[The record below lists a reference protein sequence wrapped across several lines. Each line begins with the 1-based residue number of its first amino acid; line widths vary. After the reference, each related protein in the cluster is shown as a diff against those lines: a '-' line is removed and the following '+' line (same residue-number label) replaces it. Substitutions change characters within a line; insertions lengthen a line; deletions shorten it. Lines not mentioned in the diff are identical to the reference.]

1 MNKIFKTIW
10 NVTRQCVVVA
20 NENVHSQVKQKG
32 GANKQKRT
40 FNQVTDRVFSVRLL
54 TCAVLATLSTGGL
67 ASITSDDHF
76 DGNEIIPSGL
86 PVNHYIFKSPEGYCI
101 LPDKYQNPMTIKD
114 FAKVLEGVAVY
125 VESGNKHTYGIKIG
139 NQLNN
144 QGYMRIKG
152 GRDTNT
158 TGLYTENLYNYGE
171 LVIGGGVYGK
181 NIHVNQK
188 TENNGTMRFTRGGEN
203 IFNGE
208 FTSAGYLIL
217 DQQANVTF
225 NNTVYAHSLVM
236 DRYSQINH
244 LPRLDI
250 GQELSI
256 TAGTLKTSNL
266 SIYGKA
272 DITSGSIVNSRIFES
287 GSPSTIINICDKGTI
302 LYTLKGVNQGSIN
315 VTNDGSFEA
324 GGAYNI
330 SDPFVNKGT
339 ITVNGGTFRG
349 SDQANKFINEGNIII
364 ETVKASHRDAVSVDG
379 FITQTKAEAVF
390 KAPLESLVNY
400 KKGNSTNSDNQPL
413 TSSCLALNASSQMV
427 DVDLSAFATGELF
440 VPKLSSEDA
449 ATFLPY
455 LSGGTL
461 IINESNYTLEAQ
473 QQIKDG
479 LFAAGLGS
487 QGEGSPSINIQFTG
501 VGDKDF
507 MVKENLFTV
516 ENTNKFVQSGYAGYV
531 LPFKFISD
539 KSEIVIGGKGAD
551 ITESF
556 GYKNISNVDKIVIRE
571 NKMLTLLD
579 AGYYNYNLTDAD
591 IIVENGTLQLGT
603 TASMDN
609 MRAAGKIKNVELQ
622 NGSKLLSN
630 SESHYISDYR
640 IENIHG
646 DGVINANAV
655 LTIENLSG
663 KFDINNNYRLTVN
676 NAKDATI
683 NNINAS
689 VGKLTVVASN
699 NVDIGNISNT
709 GTTAKVKLEGINS
722 FGAISNVGTTEIIL
736 AEGNNQTINTQ
747 NTISNNGI
755 LSITGQLEVMPNQQ
769 TGALIHNQDKDATM
783 SLDQTTI
790 YGGQVAGAI
799 GIKNDIDAE
808 LSIQTA
814 ELFGGM
820 GVAIENGGIFNLK
833 HATLHASET
842 SPIIKNLVGG
852 QLTANQLHW
861 SDTEKGGTSILN
873 YGNLELQ
880 ASPIYGQGIAS
891 QSTLVEND
899 KFGAITL
906 NVEQLTGTNAGS
918 SNVIVNH
925 GTLQGSI
932 SSLIGGTAIGAST
945 IVSDGQINLGN
956 GIQIEGGTA
965 QEAYALINHGSA
977 EIGSSNFVG
986 GATDGAHASLNTGTL
1001 QFGSAPFSFNGSK
1014 SSCAHGLVNEGQLIL
1029 QADSPSFSKDNLV
1042 TGGNGASYG
1051 ILNAG
1056 QGHIKLSNRWLQ
1068 VNGQGDVANTGFG
1081 ILNEGMIEIQN
1092 AGLELNASASLN
1104 AIGGNG
1110 SIILNNGSLQGN
1122 LDAFM
1127 VYSTDR
1133 APEVQVLNPD
1143 GQLGTIET
1151 QIFETGELNDGVG
1164 SLASFLT
1171 SALNGSGNNR
1181 IYITD
1186 TGWSQASVNAIK
1198 AAIQNAV
1205 GNSVE
1210 VIMNASSNP
1219 SKELTAYHDLVFDQ
1233 TNVNKFLSN
1242 AKNVGTVFLT
1252 QDFISDSSSLSV
1264 GGNGLDALIDSV
1276 GFRKINGVNQI
1287 TINDGKILT
1296 LLGDG
1301 SNVTSANITINDG
1314 DLVLGVEQQKA
1325 IQGGAIGNVIV
1336 TGNGALTVSKGN
1348 SIFDLT
1354 SLTLEDESRIDNHGH
1369 LRIKESFNLNGSTNE
1384 AEGVTNEGSIVA
1396 QDLVNSGS
1404 QSVSLHNSG
1413 VLSIANNIDNVN
1425 LYNDKILKAGHL
1437 NIGASNNLINTG
1449 TLLVNSINSVGAFLA
1464 DQGAQLALGD
1474 TAVNQFLIDHPDV
1487 ARSLIEAGETLP
1499 VEVTMA
1505 VYGIKHQLSSQGR
1518 NLSLQNS
1525 GYYMSNLGGE
1535 LSSDEPQG
1543 TIVST
1548 RKGGLDIDA
1557 SRTENFGSRFDLGG
1571 HITGDHVVSS
1581 QSKNN
1586 LTIEIA
1592 SQTVSN
1598 SASLTL
1604 LDSAYL
1610 TEGNA
1615 INIANESKLFVK
1627 DFDSQESGYRPGTF
1641 IVQGKVD
1648 LFGTMNSTEGAAVV
1662 VANEGIVNNHGTD
1675 YGSALIMQNNGEYH
1689 VDGGISQYQE
1699 VTLKGGVIHVSEGTF
1714 SVGVSGSTDKA
1725 TAVLAL
1731 NSELRNEGATI
1742 RVGNL
1747 INRNDFIPGDVY
1759 IGADGA
1765 FLVSTTSSN
1774 STPLL
1779 TGSGSL
1785 HVEKGSKFIVA
1796 DTSWGRHRITEGIT
1810 LDDSILAKWS
1820 GDGLLNLTKHDAGLS
1835 ISDGNLLLSIGKETV
1850 PSGPIDTSIQAL
1862 SNRFALPDVIN
1873 GLINVDAMVDR
1884 RDINSKDADISFIE
1898 RILDSSFVGKLSDG
1912 SLDVAKAAG
1921 LWNSATQLSA
1931 VSGTDAYS
1939 LQATRHITSNVEEHL
1954 KSTNDASNDSAFWV
1968 TVNGRRDQAKKLE
1981 SSGAMR
1987 GGYEADTYGMTFG
2000 MDVVR
2005 FNDWIVGA
2013 SFHYEDGKLNSLG
2026 NYTKTDT
2033 DVNIIG
2039 IETYVQKRMGA
2050 ASVMGYAT
2058 YAKSRGDAT
2067 QTFSDLKS
2075 NCYRVTGDLDGDIYT
2090 VGLRGDWLLAAGS
2103 NWSITPHAGLRYTHL
2118 SFDKYDVLINGEQA
2132 FAIKDHSADILDFPI
2147 GVSVEGSWRSGDWKL
2162 FPYADVS
2169 VISSVGDTETS
2180 VDVSATTFS
2189 GSDTYDFDLS
2199 TRTAVEGSFGLSA
2212 VNGDQTLNLNYR
2224 GLTGERG
2231 TQGHTLSF
2239 NYQLTF

>member
-1 MNKIFKTIW
+1 M
-10 NVTRQCVVVA
+10 
-20 NENVHSQVKQKG
+20 
-32 GANKQKRT
+32 
-40 FNQVTDRVFSVRLL
+40 
-54 TCAVLATLSTGGL
+54 
-67 ASITSDDHF
+67 
-76 DGNEIIPSGL
+76 
-86 PVNHYIFKSPEGYCI
+86 
-101 LPDKYQNPMTIKD
+101 
-114 FAKVLEGVAVY
+114 
-125 VESGNKHTYGIKIG
+125 
-139 NQLNN
+139 
-144 QGYMRIKG
+144 
-152 GRDTNT
+152 
-158 TGLYTENLYNYGE
+158 
-171 LVIGGGVYGK
+171 
-181 NIHVNQK
+181 
-188 TENNGTMRFTRGGEN
+188 
-203 IFNGE
+203 
-208 FTSAGYLIL
+208 
-217 DQQANVTF
+217 
-225 NNTVYAHSLVM
+225 
-236 DRYSQINH
+236 
-244 LPRLDI
+244 
-250 GQELSI
+250 
-256 TAGTLKTSNL
+256 
-266 SIYGKA
+266 
-272 DITSGSIVNSRIFES
+272 
-287 GSPSTIINICDKGTI
+287 
-302 LYTLKGVNQGSIN
+302 
-315 VTNDGSFEA
+315 
-324 GGAYNI
+324 
-330 SDPFVNKGT
+330 
-339 ITVNGGTFRG
+339 
-349 SDQANKFINEGNIII
+349 
-364 ETVKASHRDAVSVDG
+364 
-379 FITQTKAEAVF
+379 
-390 KAPLESLVNY
+390 
-400 KKGNSTNSDNQPL
+400 
-413 TSSCLALNASSQMV
+413 
-427 DVDLSAFATGELF
+427 
-440 VPKLSSEDA
+440 
-449 ATFLPY
+449 
-455 LSGGTL
+455 
-461 IINESNYTLEAQ
+461 
-473 QQIKDG
+473 
-479 LFAAGLGS
+479 
-487 QGEGSPSINIQFTG
+487 
-501 VGDKDF
+501 
-507 MVKENLFTV
+507 
-516 ENTNKFVQSGYAGYV
+516 
-531 LPFKFISD
+531 
-539 KSEIVIGGKGAD
+539 
-551 ITESF
+551 
-556 GYKNISNVDKIVIRE
+556 
-571 NKMLTLLD
+571 
-579 AGYYNYNLTDAD
+579 
-591 IIVENGTLQLGT
+591 
-603 TASMDN
+603 
-609 MRAAGKIKNVELQ
+609 
-622 NGSKLLSN
+622 
-630 SESHYISDYR
+630 
-640 IENIHG
+640 
-646 DGVINANAV
+646 
-655 LTIENLSG
+655 
-663 KFDINNNYRLTVN
+663 
-676 NAKDATI
+676 
-683 NNINAS
+683 
-689 VGKLTVVASN
+689 
-699 NVDIGNISNT
+699 
-709 GTTAKVKLEGINS
+709 
-722 FGAISNVGTTEIIL
+722 
-736 AEGNNQTINTQ
+736 
-747 NTISNNGI
+747 
-755 LSITGQLEVMPNQQ
+755 
-769 TGALIHNQDKDATM
+769 
-783 SLDQTTI
+783 
-790 YGGQVAGAI
+790 
-799 GIKNDIDAE
+799 
-808 LSIQTA
+808 
-814 ELFGGM
+814 
-820 GVAIENGGIFNLK
+820 
-833 HATLHASET
+833 
-842 SPIIKNLVGG
+842 
-852 QLTANQLHW
+852 
-861 SDTEKGGTSILN
+861 
-873 YGNLELQ
+873 
-880 ASPIYGQGIAS
+880 
-891 QSTLVEND
+891 
-899 KFGAITL
+899 
-906 NVEQLTGTNAGS
+906 
-918 SNVIVNH
+918 IVNH

-1604 LDSAYL
+1604 L
-1610 TEGNA
+1610 E
-1615 INIANESKLFVK
+1615 F
-1627 DFDSQESGYRPGTF
+1627 R
-1641 IVQGKVD
+1641 
-1648 LFGTMNSTEGAAVV
+1648 
-1662 VANEGIVNNHGTD
+1662 
-1675 YGSALIMQNNGEYH
+1675 
-1689 VDGGISQYQE
+1689 
-1699 VTLKGGVIHVSEGTF
+1699 
-1714 SVGVSGSTDKA
+1714 
-1725 TAVLAL
+1725 
-1731 NSELRNEGATI
+1731 
-1742 RVGNL
+1742 
-1747 INRNDFIPGDVY
+1747 
-1759 IGADGA
+1759 
-1765 FLVSTTSSN
+1765 
-1774 STPLL
+1774 
-1779 TGSGSL
+1779 
-1785 HVEKGSKFIVA
+1785 
-1796 DTSWGRHRITEGIT
+1796 
-1810 LDDSILAKWS
+1810 
-1820 GDGLLNLTKHDAGLS
+1820 LS
-1835 ISDGNLLLSIGKETV
+1835 
-1850 PSGPIDTSIQAL
+1850 
-1862 SNRFALPDVIN
+1862 
-1873 GLINVDAMVDR
+1873 
-1884 RDINSKDADISFIE
+1884 
-1898 RILDSSFVGKLSDG
+1898 
-1912 SLDVAKAAG
+1912 
-1921 LWNSATQLSA
+1921 
-1931 VSGTDAYS
+1931 Y
-1939 LQATRHITSNVEEHL
+1939 
-1954 KSTNDASNDSAFWV
+1954 
-1968 TVNGRRDQAKKLE
+1968 
-1981 SSGAMR
+1981 
-1987 GGYEADTYGMTFG
+1987 
-2000 MDVVR
+2000 
-2005 FNDWIVGA
+2005 
-2013 SFHYEDGKLNSLG
+2013 
-2026 NYTKTDT
+2026 
-2033 DVNIIG
+2033 
-2039 IETYVQKRMGA
+2039 
-2050 ASVMGYAT
+2050 
-2058 YAKSRGDAT
+2058 
-2067 QTFSDLKS
+2067 
-2075 NCYRVTGDLDGDIYT
+2075 
-2090 VGLRGDWLLAAGS
+2090 
-2103 NWSITPHAGLRYTHL
+2103 
-2118 SFDKYDVLINGEQA
+2118 
-2132 FAIKDHSADILDFPI
+2132 
-2147 GVSVEGSWRSGDWKL
+2147 
-2162 FPYADVS
+2162 
-2169 VISSVGDTETS
+2169 
-2180 VDVSATTFS
+2180 
-2189 GSDTYDFDLS
+2189 
-2199 TRTAVEGSFGLSA
+2199 
-2212 VNGDQTLNLNYR
+2212 
-2224 GLTGERG
+2224 
-2231 TQGHTLSF
+2231 
-2239 NYQLTF
+2239 